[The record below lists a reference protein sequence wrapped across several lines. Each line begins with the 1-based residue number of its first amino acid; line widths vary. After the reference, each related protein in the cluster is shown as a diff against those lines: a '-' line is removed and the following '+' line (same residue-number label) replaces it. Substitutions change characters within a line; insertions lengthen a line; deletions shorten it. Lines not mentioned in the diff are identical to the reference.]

1 MSAAITCRLCPHHC
15 RLNPGQTGFC
25 RARRNEKGHL
35 VPSGYGYL
43 SAMALD
49 PIEKKPLRRFMPGSR
64 ILSIGFYGCNMRCAF
79 CQNASISQTAPQ
91 KKDKRISPREI
102 LAAAADARENS
113 GNIGVAYTYSE
124 PLVNY
129 EFVRD
134 TAGLI
139 RNAGMV
145 NVLVTNG
152 QCTDAV
158 LDELL
163 PLIDAVNV
171 DLKGFRPE
179 IYQKLGGDFETA
191 RHFIRRA
198 AERCHVEVTTLIV
211 PGLNDAPEDIEE
223 EARWLAGIDPDLT
236 LHLTRYFP
244 MYQMTKAP
252 TAIASLKQL
261 KAIAEKHLEHI
272 YLGNV

>member
-15 RLNPGQTGFC
+15 RLKPGQTGLC
-25 RARRNEKGHL
+25 RARSNEKGHL

-49 PIEKKPLRRFMPGSR
+49 PIEKKPLKHFMPGSR
-64 ILSIGFYGCNMRCAF
+64 ILSIGFFGCNMRCAF
-79 CQNASISQTAPQ
+79 CQNAGISQTAPP
-91 KKDKRISPREI
+91 KKARRVSPREVLSEAI
-102 LAAAADARENS
+102 TLREKSN
-113 GNIGVAYTYSE
+113 NIGVAYTYSE

-134 TAGLI
+134 TAGLV

-152 QCTDAV
+152 QCSDGV
-158 LDELL
+158 LNELL

-179 IYQKLGGDFETA
+179 IYTQLGGDFDTT
-191 RHFIRRA
+191 RRFIRRA
-198 AERCHVEVTTLIV
+198 AKTCHVEVTTLVV
-211 PGLNDAPEDIEE
+211 PGMNDAPEDMEKE
-223 EARWLAGIDPDLT
+223 SRWLAGIDPDLV

-244 MYQMTKAP
+244 MYHMATPP
-252 TAIASLKQL
+252 TSIDTLTQL
-261 KAIAEKHLEHI
+261 KTIAEKDLHHV

>member
-1 MSAAITCRLCPHHC
+1 MISVITCTLCPHHC
-15 RLNPGQTGFC
+15 RLKPGQTGFC
-25 RARRNEKGHL
+25 RARSNEKGHL
-35 VPSGYGYL
+35 VPSGYGFL

-49 PIEKKPLRRFMPGSR
+49 PIEKKPLKHFKPGSP
-64 ILSIGFYGCNMRCAF
+64 ILSIGFYGCSMRCPF
-79 CQNASISQTAPQ
+79 CQNAGISQRAPK
-91 KKDKRISPREI
+91 KKDRRFSPREV
-102 LAAAADARENS
+102 LAEANALKETS

-124 PLVNY
+124 PLVHY

-152 QCTDAV
+152 QCSDAV

-171 DLKGFRPE
+171 DLKGFRPD
-179 IYQKLGGDFETA
+179 IYQKLGGDFETT

-198 AERCHVEVTTLIV
+198 AAACHVEVTTLVV
-211 PGLNDAPEDIEE
+211 PGLNDGPEDMAEE
-223 EARWLAGIDPDLT
+223 SRWLAEIDPDIV

-244 MYQMTKAP
+244 MYQMTAP
-252 TAIASLKQL
+252 PTDLDILNQL
-261 KAIAEKHLEHI
+261 KTVAEDHLHRV